1 MALTKNYIARAR
13 RVKTIVDS
21 HYEPGNNRRCLRQVW
36 RHEVMPVYPMSER
49 TFRRMVSLM
58 ASVDGYIGNGS
69 SRVSY
74 PLKEL
79 PPVYGSD
86 RRQLSMF

>member
-13 RVKTIVDS
+13 RVKVIVDE

-58 ASVDGYIGNGS
+58 AGVDGYIGKGGC
-69 SRVSY
+69 RVSY
-74 PLKEL
+74 PLKDL
-79 PPVYGSD
+79 PDVQGNNP
-86 RRQLSMF
+86 RQMSLF